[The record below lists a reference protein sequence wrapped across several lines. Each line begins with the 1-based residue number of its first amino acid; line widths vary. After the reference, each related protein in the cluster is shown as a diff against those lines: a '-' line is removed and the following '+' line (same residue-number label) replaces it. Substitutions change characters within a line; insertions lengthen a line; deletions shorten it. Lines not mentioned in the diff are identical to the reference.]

1 LKFPYK
7 IIISSNKSP
16 LIPYSTY
23 LIYVTNLYLSNFQGD
38 HEMSENIKSTEKIDA
53 IADAIEQSMKKG
65 HISTLILLALEKSP
79 SHGYILMQIIKDDT
93 YGVFNPSA
101 SSLYPHLSSLT
112 EKGLIEF
119 TTEMDGKRKRKVYHI
134 TIKGKKTL
142 KKLIE
147 KQQNM
152 RKSLL
157 SMIMSTIGITNSNIP
172 EDFESLFGPE
182 LIEDT
187 SLIDKTD
194 KEKLTILSKR
204 KLVIS
209 RIVDKLQNVVNE
221 IDQRIKSLK

>member
-1 LKFPYK
+1 M
-7 IIISSNKSP
+7 SDNKK
-16 LIPYSTY
+16 
-23 LIYVTNLYLSNFQGD
+23 N
-38 HEMSENIKSTEKIDA
+38 TEKIDA

-65 HISTLILLALEKSP
+65 HISTLILLTLEKGP
-79 SHGYILMQIIKDDT
+79 SHGYNLMQIIKDDT
-93 YGVFNPSA
+93 YGVWNPSA

-119 TTEMDGKRKRKVYHI
+119 TTEMDGRRERKVYEI
-134 TIKGKKTL
+134 TTKGKKTL
-142 KKLIE
+142 EKLIE
-147 KQQNM
+147 RQQNM

-172 EDFESLFGPE
+172 DDFESLFGPE

-187 SLIDKTD
+187 SLINKTD
-194 KEKLTILSKR
+194 EEKLKILSKR

-209 RIVDKLQNVVNE
+209 KIVAKLQNVVNE